1 MATDSGVQNVFGYDP
16 VVPHDETELRH
27 ILQLIDK
34 VPLYLEKL
42 AELSA
47 AVQEFAKIAQPFTI
61 DGHYKIE
68 AMIFH
73 AFYAELEN
81 RKFREVREEDIRA
94 YMSRVKANL
103 QLEGVINSRNLAC
116 EVCGENRS
124 TDRCHIIPNKL
135 GGTAEANNI
144 LILCPTHHRLF
155 DRFMLSR
162 AEYAAIDWNRKSEA
176 SQLYSDSVTLAAHE
190 KFWNGVEAGDYC
202 RVSQYDREHI
212 PFVKYALTQIL
223 SLFAEK
229 KILKRSSVQ
238 KVVAPDLREI
248 SKKIVSFLIK
258 QKILRHHDQGAD
270 GYFLLTQPSADSID
284 NLALRIWQEIC

>member
-1 MATDSGVQNVFGYDP
+1 MESDTGVQSVFGYDP
-16 VVPHDETELRH
+16 IVPHDEEELRH
-27 ILQLIDK
+27 ILHLIDK

-47 AVQEFAKIAQPFTI
+47 AVREFAKNVQPFTL

-68 AMIFH
+68 AMVFH
-73 AFYAELEN
+73 AFYSELEN
-81 RKFREVREEDIRA
+81 RKFREVRDEDIHE

-144 LILCPTHHRLF
+144 LVLCPTHHRLF

-162 AEYAAIDWNRKSEA
+162 AEYAAIDWERKSEP
-176 SQLYSDSVTLAAHE
+176 SQLYADTVTVAAHE
-190 KFWNGVEAGDYC
+190 KFWKGVEAGDF
-202 RVSQYDREHI
+202 RRISQYDLEHI
-212 PFVKYALTQIL
+212 PFVKYALSQIL

-229 KILKRSSVQ
+229 RILKRSSVQ

-248 SKKIVSFLIK
+248 SKKIVSSLVK
-258 QKILRHHDQGAD
+258 RGILVHHDQGFD
-270 GYFLLTQPSADSID
+270 GYFLLAQPNADSID
-284 NLALRIWQEIC
+284 ELALRIWQEIC